1 MSYGYALPSAPK
13 YGRQNPYDSP
23 DQGYGAQGGYSDNAG
38 YGNGG
43 GYNSP
48 PAAQSYGGEILRF

>member
-1 MSYGYALPSAPK
+1 MRLLTDHR

-23 DQGYGAQGGYSDNAG
+23 DQGYGGQGGYSDNTG

-48 PAAQSYGGEILRF
+48 PAAQGYGGEILRF